1 MNVATDENEDYKNAC
16 EEMDF
21 SMIYDDIPFKNRLL
35 EFEIERDD
43 EAIQK
48 IYNNVAKA
56 REFLFNLD
64 KQLE

>member
-1 MNVATDENEDYKNAC
+1 
-16 EEMDF
+16 
-21 SMIYDDIPFKNRLL
+21 MIYDDIPFKNRLL
-35 EFEIERDD
+35 EFEIERDE

-48 IYNNVAKA
+48 IYTNVAKA